1 MTMPLPDNFDAAAF
15 DRANGGDDDDGR
27 AKEAMAYAVA
37 ELAKMEAIRTI
48 LRRARADI
56 LAVGLNEEWHGGYD
70 KDDMTTIL
78 EEMCDWDAAKV
89 RDHVFINK
97 MDELEAEE

>member
-15 DRANGGDDDDGR
+15 DRAQGGDDDEAR

-48 LRRARADI
+48 LRKAREDI
-56 LAVGLNEEWHGGYD
+56 EGLGPVGEWPSDYSLD
-70 KDDMTTIL
+70 NLMFDLSALCI
-78 EEMCDWDAAKV
+78 WDAARV
-89 RDHVFINK
+89 RERLFINK
-97 MDELEAEE
+97 MEELEART

>member
-15 DRANGGDDDDGR
+15 DRANGGDDDEGR

-48 LRRARADI
+48 LRKARADI

-70 KDDMTTIL
+70 KDGITTIL
-78 EEMCDWDAAKV
+78 EEMCDWDAVKV
-89 RDHVFINK
+89 GDHVFINK
-97 MDELEAEE
+97 MDELEART